1 MSARRILF
9 AGTPPFAAA
18 ALKALL
24 EAGHDVPL
32 VLTQPD
38 RPAGRGLKL
47 QPSAVKSVA
56 LAAGIEL
63 WQPTSLKDPALHIQL
78 AAYEADL
85 MIVAA
90 YGLLLP
96 AAVLKLPKAGCWNIH
111 ASLLPRWRGA
121 APIQRALLAGDGE
134 TGITIMQ
141 MDVGLDTGD
150 VLLSRNTP
158 IADDTTAAQLHDAL
172 AVIGAEAIVEALAK
186 LPELIAV
193 PQPETGVTYAQKLS
207 KADAEIDWALGAK
220 QIHNKIRALN
230 PVPGAWSSLNG
241 QVIKIWAS
249 TVLEQ
254 NSDAAIGSIIAADK
268 QGIAVQTSEG
278 VVLITELQA
287 SGSKRMAAAAFVA
300 GHADLLGQ
308 KFERQA

>member
-1 MSARRILF
+1 MRVIF
-9 AGTPPFAAA
+9 AGTPDFAASALA
-18 ALKALL
+18 ALI
-24 EAGHDVPL
+24 EAGHEILV

-38 RPAGRGLKL
+38 RPKGRGMKL
-47 QPSAVKSVA
+47 TPSPVKTLA
-56 LAAGIEL
+56 LQHNL
-63 WQPTSLKDPALHIQL
+63 PVWQPENLKDTAVQQQL
-78 AAYEADL
+78 RDLQADV
-85 MIVAA
+85 MVVAA

-96 AAVLKLPKAGCWNIH
+96 AAVLSIPEHGCLNIH

-121 APIQRALLAGDGE
+121 APIQRAIEAGDVESGVC
-134 TGITIMQ
+134 IMQ

-158 IADDTTAAQLHDAL
+158 ITDDTTAAQLHDAL
-172 AVIGAEAIVEALAK
+172 AVVGAEAIVEALAK
-186 LPELIAV
+186 LPELTAV

-241 QVIKIWAS
+241 HVIKVWAS
-249 TVLEQ
+249 SVVEMSSTAVE
-254 NSDAAIGSIIAADK
+254 GSIVGADK
-268 QGIAVQTSEG
+268 QGIAVQTGEC

>member
-1 MSARRILF
+1 MKVIF
-9 AGTPPFAAA
+9 AGTPDFAASALA
-18 ALKALL
+18 ALI
-24 EAGHDVPL
+24 EAEHEIL
-32 VLTQPD
+32 AVLTQPD
-38 RPAGRGLKL
+38 RPKGRGMKL
-47 QPSAVKSVA
+47 TPSPVKTLA
-56 LAAGIEL
+56 LQHNL
-63 WQPTSLKDPALHIQL
+63 PVWQPENLKDVAVQQQL
-78 AAYEADL
+78 RDLQADV
-85 MIVAA
+85 MVVAA

-96 AAVLKLPKAGCWNIH
+96 AAVLNIPEYGCLNIH

-121 APIQRALLAGDGE
+121 APIQRAIEAGDVESGVC
-134 TGITIMQ
+134 IMQ

-158 IADDTTAAQLHDAL
+158 ITDDTTAAQLHDAL

-186 LPELIAV
+186 LPELTAV
-193 PQPETGVTYAQKLS
+193 PQPETDVTYAQKLS

-230 PVPGAWSSLNG
+230 PVPGAWSRLNG
-241 QVIKIWAS
+241 QVIKIWTS
-249 TVLEQ
+249 SVLEM
-254 NSDAAIGSIIAADK
+254 SSTATTGSIVAADK
-268 QGIAVQTSEG
+268 QGIAVQTGEG

-287 SGSKRMAAAAFVA
+287 SGGKRMAAAAFVA

>member
-1 MSARRILF
+1 MRVIF
-9 AGTPPFAAA
+9 AGTPDFAASALA
-18 ALKALL
+18 ALI
-24 EAGHDVPL
+24 EAGHEILV

-38 RPAGRGLKL
+38 RPKGRGMKL
-47 QPSAVKSVA
+47 TPSPVKTLA
-56 LAAGIEL
+56 LQNNL
-63 WQPTSLKDPALHIQL
+63 PVWQPENLKDVAVQQQL
-78 AAYEADL
+78 RDLQADV
-85 MIVAA
+85 MVVAA

-96 AAVLKLPKAGCWNIH
+96 AAVLSIPEYGCLNIH

-121 APIQRALLAGDGE
+121 APIQRAIEAGDVESGVC
-134 TGITIMQ
+134 IMQ

-158 IADDTTAAQLHDAL
+158 IKNDTTAAQLHDAL
-172 AVIGAEAIVEALAK
+172 AVIGAEAIVEALAT
-186 LPELIAV
+186 LPALTAV
-193 PQPETGVTYAQKLS
+193 SQPETGVTYAQKLS
-207 KADAEIDWALGAK
+207 KPDAEIDWSLGAK

-241 QVIKIWAS
+241 QVIKVWAS
-249 TVLEQ
+249 RVLEM
-254 NSDAAIGSIIAADK
+254 SSTATTGSIVAADK
-268 QGIAVQTSEG
+268 QGIAVQTGEG

-308 KFERQA
+308 QFERQA

>member
-1 MSARRILF
+1 MRVIF
-9 AGTPPFAAA
+9 AGTPDFAAIALA
-18 ALKALL
+18 ALI
-24 EAGHDVPL
+24 EAGHEIL
-32 VLTQPD
+32 AVLTQPD
-38 RPAGRGLKL
+38 RPKGRGMKL
-47 QPSAVKSVA
+47 TPSPVKTLTLQSNLPV
-56 LAAGIEL
+56 
-63 WQPTSLKDPALHIQL
+63 WQPESLKDVAVQQQL
-78 AAYEADL
+78 RDLQADV
-85 MIVAA
+85 MVVAA

-96 AAVLKLPKAGCWNIH
+96 AAVLNIPEYGCLNIH

-121 APIQRALLAGDGE
+121 APIQRAIEAGDVESGVC
-134 TGITIMQ
+134 IMQ

-158 IADDTTAAQLHDAL
+158 ITDDTTAAQLHDAL

-186 LPELIAV
+186 LPELTAV
-193 PQPETGVTYAQKLS
+193 PQPETDVTYAQKLS

-230 PVPGAWSSLNG
+230 PVPGAWSRLNG
-241 QVIKIWAS
+241 QVIKIWTS
-249 TVLEQ
+249 SVLEM
-254 NSDAAIGSIIAADK
+254 SSTATTGSIVAADK
-268 QGIAVQTSEG
+268 QGIAVQTGEG

>member
-1 MSARRILF
+1 MRVIF
-9 AGTPPFAAA
+9 AGTPDFAASALA
-18 ALKALL
+18 ALI
-24 EAGHDVPL
+24 EAEHEIL
-32 VLTQPD
+32 AVLTQPD
-38 RPAGRGLKL
+38 RPKGRGMKL
-47 QPSAVKSVA
+47 TPSPVKTLA
-56 LAAGIEL
+56 LQHNL
-63 WQPTSLKDPALHIQL
+63 PVWQPENLKDVAVQQQL
-78 AAYEADL
+78 RDLQADV
-85 MIVAA
+85 MVVAA

-96 AAVLKLPKAGCWNIH
+96 AAVLNIPEYGCLNIH

-121 APIQRALLAGDGE
+121 APIQRAIEAGDVESGVC
-134 TGITIMQ
+134 IMQ

-158 IADDTTAAQLHDAL
+158 ITDDTTAAQLHDAL

-186 LPELIAV
+186 LPELTAV
-193 PQPETGVTYAQKLS
+193 PQPETDVTYAQKLS

-230 PVPGAWSSLNG
+230 PVPGAWSRLNG
-241 QVIKIWAS
+241 QVIKIWTS
-249 TVLEQ
+249 SVLEM
-254 NSDAAIGSIIAADK
+254 SSTATTGSIVAADK
-268 QGIAVQTSEG
+268 RGIAVQTGEG

>member
-1 MSARRILF
+1 MRVIF
-9 AGTPPFAAA
+9 AGTPDFAASALA
-18 ALKALL
+18 ALI
-24 EAGHDVPL
+24 EAGHEILV

-38 RPAGRGLKL
+38 RPKGRGMKL
-47 QPSAVKSVA
+47 TPSPVKTLA
-56 LAAGIEL
+56 LQHNL
-63 WQPTSLKDPALHIQL
+63 PVWQPENLKDVSIQQQL
-78 AAYEADL
+78 RDLQADV
-85 MIVAA
+85 MVVAA

-96 AAVLKLPKAGCWNIH
+96 AAVLNIPEHGCLNIH

-121 APIQRALLAGDGE
+121 APIQRAIEAGDVESGVC
-134 TGITIMQ
+134 IMQ

-158 IADDTTAAQLHDAL
+158 ITDGTTAAQLHDAL

-186 LPELIAV
+186 LPELVAV
-193 PQPETGVTYAQKLS
+193 PQPEAGVTYAQKLS

-254 NSDAAIGSIIAADK
+254 SNNAAIGSIIAADK
-268 QGIAVQTSEG
+268 QGIAVQTGAG

>member
-1 MSARRILF
+1 MRVIF
-9 AGTPPFAAA
+9 AGTPDFAASALA
-18 ALKALL
+18 ALI
-24 EAGHDVPL
+24 EAGHEILV

-38 RPAGRGLKL
+38 RPKGRGMKL
-47 QPSAVKSVA
+47 TPSPVKTLA
-56 LAAGIEL
+56 LQNNL
-63 WQPTSLKDPALHIQL
+63 PVWQPENLKDVAVQQQL
-78 AAYEADL
+78 RDLQADV
-85 MIVAA
+85 MVVAA

-96 AAVLKLPKAGCWNIH
+96 AAVLNIPEHGCLNIH

-121 APIQRALLAGDGE
+121 APIQRAIEAGDVESGVC
-134 TGITIMQ
+134 IMQ

-158 IADDTTAAQLHDAL
+158 ITDDTTAAQLHDAL

-193 PQPETGVTYAQKLS
+193 PQPEAGVTYAQKLS

-241 QVIKIWAS
+241 QVIKVWAS
-249 TVLEQ
+249 SVVEMSSTAVE
-254 NSDAAIGSIIAADK
+254 GSIVVADK
-268 QGIAVQTSEG
+268 QGIAVQTGEG

>member
-1 MSARRILF
+1 MRVIF
-9 AGTPPFAAA
+9 AGTPDFAAS
-18 ALKALL
+18 ALTALI
-24 EAGHDVPL
+24 EAGHEILV

-38 RPAGRGLKL
+38 RPKGRGMKL
-47 QPSAVKSVA
+47 TPSPVKTLA
-56 LAAGIEL
+56 LQHNL
-63 WQPTSLKDPALHIQL
+63 PVWQPENLKDVAVQQQL
-78 AAYEADL
+78 RDLQADV
-85 MIVAA
+85 MVVAA

-96 AAVLKLPKAGCWNIH
+96 AAVLNIPEHGCLNIH

-121 APIQRALLAGDGE
+121 APIQRAIEAGDVESGVC
-134 TGITIMQ
+134 IMQ

-158 IADDTTAAQLHDAL
+158 IKNDTTAAQLHDAL
-172 AVIGAEAIVEALAK
+172 AVIGAEAIVEALAT
-186 LPELIAV
+186 LPALTAV
-193 PQPETGVTYAQKLS
+193 SQPETGVTYAQKLS
-207 KADAEIDWALGAK
+207 KADAEIDWSLGAK

-241 QVIKIWAS
+241 QVIKVWAS
-249 TVLEQ
+249 RVLEMSSTA
-254 NSDAAIGSIIAADK
+254 NTGSIVTADK
-268 QGIAVQTSEG
+268 QGIAVQTGEG
-278 VVLITELQA
+278 VVLIAELQA

>member
-1 MSARRILF
+1 MRVIF
-9 AGTPPFAAA
+9 AGTPDFAASALA
-18 ALKALL
+18 ALI
-24 EAGHDVPL
+24 EAGHEIL
-32 VLTQPD
+32 AVLTQPD
-38 RPAGRGLKL
+38 RPKGRGMKL
-47 QPSAVKSVA
+47 TPSPVKTLA
-56 LAAGIEL
+56 LQHNFPV
-63 WQPTSLKDPALHIQL
+63 WQPENLKDAAIQQQL
-78 AAYEADL
+78 RDLQADV
-85 MIVAA
+85 MVVAA

-96 AAVLKLPKAGCWNIH
+96 VAVLSIPEHGCLNIH

-121 APIQRALLAGDGE
+121 APIQRAIEAGDVESGVC
-134 TGITIMQ
+134 IMQ

-158 IADDTTAAQLHDAL
+158 ITEDTTAAQLHDAL

-186 LPELIAV
+186 LPELTAV
-193 PQPETGVTYAQKLS
+193 SQPEAGVTYAQKLS

-249 TVLEQ
+249 RVLASSSE
-254 NSDAAIGSIIAADK
+254 ATEGCIVAADK
-268 QGIAVQTSEG
+268 QGIAVQTGEG

-300 GHADLLGQ
+300 GHADLIGQ

>member
-1 MSARRILF
+1 MRVIF
-9 AGTPPFAAA
+9 AGTPDFAASALA
-18 ALKALL
+18 ALI
-24 EAGHDVPL
+24 EAGHEILV

-38 RPAGRGLKL
+38 RPKGRGMKL
-47 QPSAVKSVA
+47 TPSPVKTLA
-56 LAAGIEL
+56 LQHNL
-63 WQPTSLKDPALHIQL
+63 PVWQPENLKDAAVQQQL
-78 AAYEADL
+78 RDLQADV
-85 MIVAA
+85 MVVAA

-96 AAVLKLPKAGCWNIH
+96 AAVLNIPEHGCLNIH

-121 APIQRALLAGDGE
+121 APIQRAIEAGDVESGVC
-134 TGITIMQ
+134 IMQ

-158 IADDTTAAQLHDAL
+158 IADDTTAARLHDAL
-172 AVIGAEAIVEALAK
+172 EVIGAEAIVEALAK

-207 KADAEIDWALGAK
+207 KADAEIDWALGVK

-254 NSDAAIGSIIAADK
+254 SNNAAIGSIIAADK
-268 QGIAVQTSEG
+268 QGIAVQTGAG

>member
-1 MSARRILF
+1 MRVIF
-9 AGTPPFAAA
+9 AGTPDFAASALA
-18 ALKALL
+18 ALI
-24 EAGHDVPL
+24 EAGHEILV

-38 RPAGRGLKL
+38 RPKGRGMKL
-47 QPSAVKSVA
+47 TPSPVKTLA
-56 LAAGIEL
+56 LQHNL
-63 WQPTSLKDPALHIQL
+63 PVWQPENLKDVSIQQQL
-78 AAYEADL
+78 RDLQADV
-85 MIVAA
+85 MVVAA

-96 AAVLKLPKAGCWNIH
+96 AAVLSIPEHGCLNIH

-121 APIQRALLAGDGE
+121 APIQRAIEAGDVESGVC
-134 TGITIMQ
+134 IMQ

-158 IADDTTAAQLHDAL
+158 ITDDTTAAQLHDAL
-172 AVIGAEAIVEALAK
+172 AVIGAEVIVEALAK

-193 PQPETGVTYAQKLS
+193 SQPEAGVTYAQKLS

-241 QVIKIWAS
+241 QVIKVWAS
-249 TVLEQ
+249 SVVEMSSTAVE
-254 NSDAAIGSIIAADK
+254 GSIVVADK
-268 QGIAVQTSEG
+268 QGIAVQTGEG

-287 SGSKRMAAAAFVA
+287 SGSKRMAAVAFVA

>member
-1 MSARRILF
+1 MKVIF
-9 AGTPPFAAA
+9 AGTPDFAASALA
-18 ALKALL
+18 ALI
-24 EAGHDVPL
+24 EAEHEIL
-32 VLTQPD
+32 AVLTQPD
-38 RPAGRGLKL
+38 RPKGRGMKL
-47 QPSAVKSVA
+47 TPSPVKTLA
-56 LAAGIEL
+56 LQHNL
-63 WQPTSLKDPALHIQL
+63 PVWQPENLKDVAVQQQL
-78 AAYEADL
+78 RDLQADV
-85 MIVAA
+85 MVVAA

-96 AAVLKLPKAGCWNIH
+96 AEVLNIPEHGCLNIH

-121 APIQRALLAGDGE
+121 APIQRAIEAGDVESGVC
-134 TGITIMQ
+134 IMQ

-158 IADDTTAAQLHDAL
+158 ITDDTNAAQLHDAL

-186 LPELIAV
+186 LPELTAV

-241 QVIKIWAS
+241 QMIKVWAS
-249 TVLEQ
+249 SVLEM
-254 NSDAAIGSIIAADK
+254 SSAVATGSIVAADK
-268 QGIAVQTSEG
+268 QGIAVQTGNG

-300 GHADLLGQ
+300 GHNDLMGQ
-308 KFERQA
+308 QFERQA

>member
-1 MSARRILF
+1 MRVIF
-9 AGTPPFAAA
+9 AGTPDFAASALA
-18 ALKALL
+18 ALI
-24 EAGHDVPL
+24 EAGHEILV

-38 RPAGRGLKL
+38 RPKGRGMKL
-47 QPSAVKSVA
+47 TPSPVKTLA
-56 LAAGIEL
+56 LQNNL
-63 WQPTSLKDPALHIQL
+63 PVWQPENLKDVAVQQQL
-78 AAYEADL
+78 RDLQADV
-85 MIVAA
+85 MVVAA

-96 AAVLKLPKAGCWNIH
+96 AAVLNIPEHGCLNIH

-121 APIQRALLAGDGE
+121 APIQRAIEAGDVESGVC
-134 TGITIMQ
+134 IMQ

-158 IADDTTAAQLHDAL
+158 ITDDTTAAQLHDAL

-186 LPELIAV
+186 LPELTAV
-193 PQPETGVTYAQKLS
+193 PQPETDVTYAQKLS

-230 PVPGAWSSLNG
+230 PVPGAWSRLNG
-241 QVIKIWAS
+241 QVIKIWTS
-249 TVLEQ
+249 SVLEM
-254 NSDAAIGSIIAADK
+254 SSTATTGSIVAADK
-268 QGIAVQTSEG
+268 RGIAVQTGEG

>member
-1 MSARRILF
+1 MRVIF
-9 AGTPPFAAA
+9 AGTPDFAASALA
-18 ALKALL
+18 ALI
-24 EAGHDVPL
+24 EAGHEILV

-38 RPAGRGLKL
+38 RPKGRGMKL
-47 QPSAVKSVA
+47 TPSPVKTLA
-56 LAAGIEL
+56 LQHNL
-63 WQPTSLKDPALHIQL
+63 PVWQPENLKDTAVQQQL
-78 AAYEADL
+78 RDLQADV
-85 MIVAA
+85 MVVAA

-96 AAVLKLPKAGCWNIH
+96 AAVLNIPEHGCLNIH

-121 APIQRALLAGDGE
+121 APIQRAIEAGDVESGVC
-134 TGITIMQ
+134 IMQ

-158 IADDTTAAQLHDAL
+158 ITDGTTAAQLHDAL

-193 PQPETGVTYAQKLS
+193 PQPEAGVTYAQKLS

-241 QVIKIWAS
+241 QVIKVWAS
-249 TVLEQ
+249 SVVEMSSTAVE
-254 NSDAAIGSIIAADK
+254 GSIVVADK
-268 QGIAVQTSEG
+268 QGIAVQTGEG

>member
-1 MSARRILF
+1 MKVIF
-9 AGTPPFAAA
+9 AGTPDFAASALA
-18 ALKALL
+18 ALI
-24 EAGHDVPL
+24 EAEHEIL
-32 VLTQPD
+32 AVLTQPD
-38 RPAGRGLKL
+38 RPKGRGMKL
-47 QPSAVKSVA
+47 TPSPVKTLA
-56 LAAGIEL
+56 LQHNL
-63 WQPTSLKDPALHIQL
+63 PVWQPENLKDVAVQQQL
-78 AAYEADL
+78 RDLQADV
-85 MIVAA
+85 MVVAA

-96 AAVLKLPKAGCWNIH
+96 AAVLNIPEYGCLNIH

-121 APIQRALLAGDGE
+121 APIQRAIEAGDVESGVC
-134 TGITIMQ
+134 IMQ

-158 IADDTTAAQLHDAL
+158 ITDDTTAAQLHDAL

-186 LPELIAV
+186 LPELTAV
-193 PQPETGVTYAQKLS
+193 PQPETDVTYAQKLS

-230 PVPGAWSSLNG
+230 PVPGAWSRLNG
-241 QVIKIWAS
+241 QVIKIWTS
-249 TVLEQ
+249 SVLEM
-254 NSDAAIGSIIAADK
+254 SSTATTGSIVAADK
-268 QGIAVQTSEG
+268 QGIAVQTGEG

-287 SGSKRMAAAAFVA
+287 SGSKRMAVAAFVA

>member
-1 MSARRILF
+1 MRVIF
-9 AGTPPFAAA
+9 AGTPDFAASALA
-18 ALKALL
+18 ALI
-24 EAGHDVPL
+24 EAGHEILV

-38 RPAGRGLKL
+38 RPKGRGMKL
-47 QPSAVKSVA
+47 TPSPVKTLA
-56 LAAGIEL
+56 LQHNL
-63 WQPTSLKDPALHIQL
+63 PVWQPENLKDTAVQQQL
-78 AAYEADL
+78 RDLQADV
-85 MIVAA
+85 MVVAA

-96 AAVLKLPKAGCWNIH
+96 AAVLSIPEYGCLNIH

-121 APIQRALLAGDGE
+121 APIQRAIEAGDVESGVC
-134 TGITIMQ
+134 IMQ

-158 IADDTTAAQLHDAL
+158 ITDDTTAAQLHDAL
-172 AVIGAEAIVEALAK
+172 AVIGAEVIVEALAK

-193 PQPETGVTYAQKLS
+193 PQPEAGVTYAQKLS

-241 QVIKIWAS
+241 QVIKVWAS
-249 TVLEQ
+249 SVLKMSSTAVE
-254 NSDAAIGSIIAADK
+254 GSIVVADK
-268 QGIAVQTSEG
+268 QGIAVQTGEG